1 MVRCNVHAEFQLLF
15 FTTAPPVYQS
25 NNMGDLKPM
34 RGKRLDFRPIKSP
47 ENMSAGPVF
56 ATGSVIPEGG
66 IYRVIHARHR
76 LPHEVTL
83 VKGQQFPR
91 CSKCKS
97 EVVFELVHPAP
108 SIEADHSFR
117 IVLYELPVL
126 EDDAPAIAV

>member
-1 MVRCNVHAEFQLLF
+1 
-15 FTTAPPVYQS
+15 
-25 NNMGDLKPM
+25 MGDLKLM
-34 RGKRLDFRPIKSP
+34 RGKRLDFRLITSP
-47 ENMSAGPVF
+47 ENMSARPVF
-56 ATGSVIPEGG
+56 ATGSVIPESG

-91 CSKCKS
+91 CSKCES

-108 SIEADHSFR
+108 SIQADRSFR
-117 IVLYELPVL
+117 IVLYELPVV